1 MCAQVSWFTRSSRLP
16 RPASP
21 ASTTKV
27 ETVHPQVELGNYVE
41 KRNSRYVVLISFF
54 DTSPTANFFSV
65 DWVLRRYG
73 VSILVCALDLSKRCH
88 KYRQGSVEREIK
100 PETHS

>member
-41 KRNSRYVVLISFF
+41 KRNSRYLIF
-54 DTSPTANFFSV
+54 
-65 DWVLRRYG
+65 
-73 VSILVCALDLSKRCH
+73 
-88 KYRQGSVEREIK
+88 RQLTHEKFIK
-100 PETHS
+100 WIGFLEGME

>member
-27 ETVHPQVELGNYVE
+27 ETVHPQVKLGNYVE
-41 KRNSRYVVLISFF
+41 KRNSHYSIFRQL
-54 DTSPTANFFSV
+54 THEKFSK
-65 DWVLRRYG
+65 WIGFLEG
-73 VSILVCALDLSKRCH
+73 M
-88 KYRQGSVEREIK
+88 E
-100 PETHS
+100 